1 LGAVRVTVGVGA
13 DVLTRHS
20 SGTQTP
26 RYSKVEQITGGPH
39 VVIKSSRAVVF
50 VTFPESHAAKKSA
63 VQLVSFVVG
72 AGVGAGPGVIVS
84 ESEADTPATFGGYV

>member
-1 LGAVRVTVGVGA
+1 MGAEGVGA
-13 DVLTRHS
+13 CVSTRHS
-20 SGTQTP
+20 SGTHAP

-39 VVIKSSRAVVF
+39 VVINSSRAVVFVTF

-84 ESEADTPATFGGYV
+84 ESEADTPATRGGYV

>member
-1 LGAVRVTVGVGA
+1 MGVGA
-13 DVLTRHS
+13 DVSTRHS
-20 SGTQTP
+20 SGTHAP
-26 RYSKVEQITGGPH
+26 RYSKVEHATSGPH

-50 VTFPESHAAKKSA
+50 AHAAKNSA

-84 ESEADTPATFGGYV
+84 ESEADTPLISGGYV

>member
-1 LGAVRVTVGVGA
+1 MGVGA

-50 VTFPESHAAKKSA
+50 VTFVTFAVPSHAAKKSA

-84 ESEADTPATFGGYV
+84 ESEADTPATRGGYV